1 MFIKCIKY
9 IGISE
14 LDKND
19 KYIIKS
25 NILIYSLVTVSRVLS
40 YIFSPDRLHTSY
52 YNYLI
57 KILSNIYR
65 IEVYTSHCTLIDK
78 SSILYIGEV

>member
-9 IGISE
+9 IGSK

-25 NILIYSLVTVSRVLS
+25 NLLIYSLVTVSR
-40 YIFSPDRLHTSY
+40 
-52 YNYLI
+52 
-57 KILSNIYR
+57 ILLN
-65 IEVYTSHCTLIDK
+65 
-78 SSILYIGEV
+78 